1 MSHRPNGDI
10 KKAPTGRWILRP
22 LKNRPKQV
30 KLEARGSIK
39 ATVMVVEI
47 GR

>member
-10 KKAPTGRWILRP
+10 KKAPTGRWILCP
-22 LKNRPKQV
+22 LKNRQKQF
-30 KLEARGSIK
+30 KLEARGSLK
-39 ATVMVVEI
+39 ATVIVVEI

>member
-1 MSHRPNGDI
+1 MSHQPNGDT

-22 LKNRPKQV
+22 LKNHPKQL
-30 KLEARGSIK
+30 KLETRGNLK